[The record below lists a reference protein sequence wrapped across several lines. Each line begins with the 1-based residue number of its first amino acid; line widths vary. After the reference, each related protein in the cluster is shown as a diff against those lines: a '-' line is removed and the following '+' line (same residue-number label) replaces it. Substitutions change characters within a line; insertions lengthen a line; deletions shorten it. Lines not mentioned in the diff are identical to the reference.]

1 MYSENKRPKRTL
13 CLIPTELFLGA
24 FTLRKA
30 KTSFDTSVRPSVSSE
45 QLGSHWTDFSEILYV
60 KIFRLAV

>member
-45 QLGSHWTDFSEILYV
+45 QLGSH
-60 KIFRLAV
+60 